1 MSTLRATDLSLLRG
15 ADPLWRRRPSGL
27 AGEDACEPYE
37 LVAKHALPRRG
48 FASPLGFWFAP
59 EEDWA
64 SPPAYRVELAPP
76 RRPGAMS
83 HAGNG
88 SPAVAEG
95 RCLRVVV
102 AGRPGSGASAEQPP
116 RMALE
121 VAGRSARITVDET
134 AWPEAQEAGL
144 LAVATCWRLEA
155 LDGSLD
161 RLTDDARATL
171 DRRGRAAPAR
181 RGGPRLSWRTLHHD
195 GHALILDLPEFEGPL
210 TDPARFVPTREAARL
225 YRRVCGKLG
234 LFAWRDRIDERAEV
248 LEGILEALSSG
259 REHRPSIALQVAL
272 EVLIIALLATEVAVS
287 LLSSSW
293 E

>member
-1 MSTLRATDLSLLRG
+1 MSAGIGRRGTGAFVAGGNARTRAADLARIARAAAGSPRPDRSGPDPVNGSGVISMSTLRATDLSLLRG

-102 AGRPGSGASAEQPP
+102 AGRPGSGASAEQP

-171 DRRGRAAPAR
+171 DRRGRAAPCA
-181 RGGPRLSWRTLHHD
+181 
-195 GHALILDLPEFEGPL
+195 
-210 TDPARFVPTREAARL
+210 
-225 YRRVCGKLG
+225 
-234 LFAWRDRIDERAEV
+234 
-248 LEGILEALSSG
+248 G
-259 REHRPSIALQVAL
+259 RSP
-272 EVLIIALLATEVAVS
+272 ALLADPPSRWPCLDPRPARVRRTAHRPGAVRH
-287 LLSSSW
+287 
-293 E
+293 